1 MKKVYDQ
8 QSCMHKDGAKQE
20 RVAGLIRNKE
30 QGDLQV
36 VVVEG
41 KGRGVKATAP
51 FKKGEYVCSYH
62 GELLSKAEA
71 LEREKNYPDN
81 VGCYL
86 FFFTHKGHD
95 MW

>member
-1 MKKVYDQ
+1 MA
-8 QSCMHKDGAKQE
+8 S
-20 RVAGLIRNKE
+20 LIRSKE

-51 FKKGEYVCSYH
+51 FKKGGYVCSH
-62 GELLSKAEA
+62 LGELLSKAEA
-71 LEREKNYPDN
+71 LEREQNYLDG

-86 FFFTHKGHD
+86 FFFTHKSLD
-95 MW
+95 I